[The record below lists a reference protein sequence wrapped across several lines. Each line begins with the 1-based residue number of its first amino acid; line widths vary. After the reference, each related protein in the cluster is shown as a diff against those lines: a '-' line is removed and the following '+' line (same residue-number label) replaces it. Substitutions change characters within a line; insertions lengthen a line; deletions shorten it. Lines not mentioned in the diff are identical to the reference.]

1 MATEVLRRDR
11 HRPRLAIIIAALTL
25 AVALFVVAAEA
36 RSIFSTQTG
45 APAHVAQV
53 ATTGNTFVNEGHIP
67 PGCRPKWGCGP
78 WRNGGQP

>member
-11 HRPRLAIIIAALTL
+11 RRPRLAVVIAALTL

-36 RSIFSTQTG
+36 RSILSSGTSS
-45 APAHVAQV
+45 PAHLSQV
-53 ATTGNTFVNEGHIP
+53 APTGNTFVNVGHIP

-78 WRNGGQP
+78 SRNGGQP